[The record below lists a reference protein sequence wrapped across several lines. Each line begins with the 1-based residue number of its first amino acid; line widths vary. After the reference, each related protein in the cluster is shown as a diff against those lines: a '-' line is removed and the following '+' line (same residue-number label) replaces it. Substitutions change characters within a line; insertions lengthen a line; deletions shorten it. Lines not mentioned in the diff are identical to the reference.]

1 MLWPIKSRHFS
12 VSFIKWLNNKKLKV
26 AETDIKKIKLEVKEV
41 IIKTLNIKKLK
52 PEEIDDSAPLF
63 APGNAFGLDSVD
75 AIDIIMRIQS
85 HFDVRIGDQNLA
97 RDVLESIDT
106 LAEFIQKERIN

>member
-1 MLWPIKSRHFS
+1 MAAKELKQIKQ
-12 VSFIKWLNNKKLKV
+12 
-26 AETDIKKIKLEVKEV
+26 EVKEV
-41 IIKTLNIKKLK
+41 IIKALNIKNIEPDK
-52 PEEIDDSAPLF
+52 IDDSAPLF

-85 HFDVRIGDQNLA
+85 HFNVRIDDQNQA

-106 LAEFIQKERIN
+106 LATFIVRQRSA

>member
-1 MLWPIKSRHFS
+1 MAAK
-12 VSFIKWLNNKKLKV
+12 
-26 AETDIKKIKLEVKEV
+26 DIKQIKQEVKEV
-41 IIKTLNIKKLK
+41 IIKALNIKNIEPDK
-52 PEEIDDSAPLF
+52 IDDSAPLF

-85 HFDVRIGDQNLA
+85 HFNVRIDDQNQA

-106 LAEFIQKERIN
+106 LAAFIVRQRSA

>member
-1 MLWPIKSRHFS
+1 M
-12 VSFIKWLNNKKLKV
+12 SFIKWLNNKILKV
-26 AETDIKKIKLEVKEV
+26 AETDIQKIKQEVKEV
-41 IIKTLNIKKLK
+41 IIKTLNIKKIE

-85 HFDVRIGDQNLA
+85 HFNVRIGDQNLA
-97 RDVLESIDT
+97 RDVLESVDT
-106 LAEFIQKERIN
+106 VAAFIVAERNS

>member
-1 MLWPIKSRHFS
+1 
-12 VSFIKWLNNKKLKV
+12 V
-26 AETDIKKIKLEVKEV
+26 AATDIQQIKKEVKEV
-41 IIKTLNIKKLK
+41 IIKALNIKNIEPDK
-52 PEEIDDSAPLF
+52 IDDSAPLF

-85 HFDVRIGDQNLA
+85 HFNVRIDDQNQA

-106 LAEFIQKERIN
+106 LAAFIVRQRSA

>member
-1 MLWPIKSRHFS
+1 
-12 VSFIKWLNNKKLKV
+12 VEAN
-26 AETDIKKIKLEVKEV
+26 DIKQIKQEVKEV
-41 IIKTLNIKKLK
+41 IIKALNIKNIEPDK
-52 PEEIDDSAPLF
+52 IDDSAPLF

-85 HFDVRIGDQNLA
+85 YFNVRIDDQNQA

-106 LAEFIQKERIN
+106 LAAFIVRQRSA

>member
-1 MLWPIKSRHFS
+1 MEA
-12 VSFIKWLNNKKLKV
+12 N
-26 AETDIKKIKLEVKEV
+26 DIKQIKQEVKEV
-41 IIKTLNIKKLK
+41 IIKALNIKNIEPDK
-52 PEEIDDSAPLF
+52 IDDSAPLF

-85 HFDVRIGDQNLA
+85 HFNVRIDDQNQA

-106 LAEFIQKERIN
+106 LAAFIVRQRSV

>member
-1 MLWPIKSRHFS
+1 MAAK
-12 VSFIKWLNNKKLKV
+12 
-26 AETDIKKIKLEVKEV
+26 DIKQIKQEVKEV
-41 IIKTLNIKKLK
+41 IIKALNIKNIEPDK
-52 PEEIDDSAPLF
+52 IDDSAPLF

-85 HFDVRIGDQNLA
+85 HFNVRIDDQNQA

-106 LAEFIQKERIN
+106 LAVFIVRQRSA